1 MQETQVQ
8 SVGWEDPSGE
18 GNGNPLQY
26 SCLENPMDL
35 QRSLVGYSPWGR
47 KESNRTEWLY
57 CTSLLIN
64 EHVAF
69 TSQFPK
75 CVEIS
80 SPSVSF
86 SPFCLSW
93 WVSERESRSVMSDSL
108 RPPGLYS
115 PWNSP
120 GQNTG
125 VGSLSLLQG
134 IFPTQGSNLGL
145 PRLPHCRRF
154 LYQLSHQGS
163 PRTQEW
169 VALCLLQQIF
179 LNQESN
185 QGLLHCRQILYQLS
199 HQGSPMYEIVH
210 WLKCHYCELYLFIF
224 GLAGSS
230 LLCRLFSSCGK
241 QGLLSNWGVRGFSLH
256 LLLLFQSMGSRLVGS
271 VVVVQGFSCS

>member
-8 SVGWEDPSGE
+8 SVGWEDPPGE

-47 KESNRTEWLY
+47 KESNRTEWLH

-69 TSQFPK
+69 TFHFPK

-120 GQNTG
+120 GQNTR

-145 PRLPHCRRF
+145 PRLPHCR
-154 LYQLSHQGS
+154 
-163 PRTQEW
+163 
-169 VALCLLQQIF
+169 
-179 LNQESN
+179 
-185 QGLLHCRQILYQLS
+185 QILYQLN

-230 LLCRLFSSCGK
+230 LLRGLFSSCGK
-241 QGLLSNWGVRGFSLH
+241 QGLLFNWGVRGFSLH

-271 VVVVQGFSCS
+271 VVAVQGFSCS